1 LLENYKS
8 LNLNYSEKDVENCFE
23 YLFDYESK
31 KTAEK
36 NIKEK
41 LEQEFK
47 TYKIDK
53 GLLFLI
59 KLKKDEK
66 IDLSNGSLREDIKYA
81 LNVTRKVSNWRD
93 LNLITITYKAETGN
107 IIKYSITDYKNR
119 LELEESFKYKNGN
132 SSTYKI
138 KR

>member
-1 LLENYKS
+1 
-8 LNLNYSEKDVENCFE
+8 
-23 YLFDYESK
+23 
-31 KTAEK
+31 
-36 NIKEK
+36 
-41 LEQEFK
+41 
-47 TYKIDK
+47 
-53 GLLFLI
+53 
-59 KLKKDEK
+59 
-66 IDLSNGSLREDIKYA
+66 

-93 LNLITITYKAETGN
+93 LNLITITYKAETWN